1 MKTVCSS
8 LAVLIVLLLTPGC
21 EEKIKPA
28 VLSAIDSRTLPSQES
43 WNSNIMISDSGRIR
57 AVVDAGYLRVFEDQ
71 RTTLMSEGV
80 TVYFFDD
87 KGVQT
92 SVLTSKEGKVDE
104 YTNNLEASGNVV
116 VVSTEKTT
124 LKTEKLYWDNKR
136 GLIHTPE
143 FVQITSPKER
153 LQGHGLESD
162 QTLKNYRVFRVTGQA
177 KTD

>member
-1 MKTVCSS
+1 MTNVRESVVV
-8 LAVLIVLLLTPGC
+8 LYLLIVSPGC

-28 VLSAIDSRTLPSQES
+28 VLPAVDSRTLPSQES
-43 WNSNIMISDSGRIR
+43 WNSNIVISDSGKVR

-80 TVYFFDD
+80 TVHFFDE
-87 KGVQT
+87 GGAQT
-92 SVLTSKEGKVDE
+92 SVMTSNEGKVDE
-104 YTNNLEASGNVV
+104 FTNDLEAMGNVV
-116 VVSTEKTT
+116 VISTEKTT
-124 LKTEKLYWDNKR
+124 LKTEKLYWNNRR

-143 FVQITSPKER
+143 FVQIMSPKER

-162 QTLKNYRVFRVTGQA
+162 QTLKNYRVFRVTGQS

>member
-1 MKTVCSS
+1 MRANPAGVIGVC
-8 LAVLIVLLLTPGC
+8 ALILFLGC
-21 EEKIKPA
+21 ENRIKPT
-28 VLSAIDSRTLPSQES
+28 VLPALDSRTLPSQES
-43 WNSNIMISDSGRIR
+43 WNSNIVISDSGKTR
-57 AVVDAGYLRVFEDQ
+57 AVIDAGYLRVFEDQ

-80 TVYFFDD
+80 TVHFFDD
-87 KGVQT
+87 QGVQT
-92 SVLTSKEGKVDE
+92 SVMTSNEGKVDE
-104 YTNNLEASGNVV
+104 FTNNLEASGNVV

-143 FVQITSPKER
+143 FVQINSPKER

-162 QTLKNYRVFRVTGQA
+162 QTLRNYRVFRVTGQA